1 MAVCGRVWK
10 KCAKK
15 FGGSKK
21 SPYLCRESKT
31 KDMRQYK
38 TQLETLTFT
47 KGDAVATI
55 VTNGDVTRTYTAQE
69 TLLHRSL
76 SSAVAHL
83 ECKGYR
89 INMQHEVT
97 SNSHR
102 HD

>member
-1 MAVCGRVWK
+1 MVAVCGHVWK

-15 FGGSKK
+15 FGGSEK
-21 SPYLCRESKT
+21 SPYLCREPNI
-31 KDMRQYK
+31 KDMKQDS

-76 SSAVAHL
+76 SAAVAHL

-89 INMQHEVT
+89 INMQHEVKP
-97 SNSHR
+97 NS
-102 HD
+102 